1 MKGLPQLKVERLH
14 AVAEAA
20 LAGRLDPGHLRAL
33 APEAALAELQELP
46 GIGPF
51 YSMLILVRA
60 SGHADVLAE
69 GERRVLAA
77 VAHFYELDQP
87 PSPERFAELAEAW
100 RPFRTW
106 ASVLLRYAAERD
118 RGGGR

>member
-1 MKGLPQLKVERLH
+1 LPQIKVERLH

-20 LAGRLDPGHLRAL
+20 LAGRLDADRLRGL
-33 APEAALAELQELP
+33 EPQAALAELQELP

-51 YSMLILVRA
+51 SSQLILVRA
-60 SGHADVLAE
+60 SGHADVLPD
-69 GERRVLAA
+69 GERRVLACA
-77 VAHFYELDQP
+77 AHYCGLDQP

-106 ASVLLRYAAERD
+106 ASVLLRYAGDRD
-118 RGGGR
+118 AAV

>member
-1 MKGLPQLKVERLH
+1 MKGLPELKVERLH

-20 LAGRLDPGHLRAL
+20 LAGRLDPERLRAL
-33 APEAALAELQELP
+33 EPDAALAELQELP

-51 YSMLILVRA
+51 YSMLVLVRA

-69 GERRVLAA
+69 GESRVLAA
-77 VAHFYELDQP
+77 AEHFYGLDRP
-87 PSPERFAELAEAW
+87 PSPERFGELAEAW

-106 ASVLLRYAAERD
+106 AIVLLRYAAERD